1 MKNKKKLIQYI
12 VIAAIIII
20 AVIYFL
26 YNPISEDSL
35 AEMLEKN
42 NPKSAA
48 ILLLLFAVKG
58 FVPVILYMALA
69 MACGLLF
76 DLQYA
81 IPLVMIGSIL
91 NFSVSYLIGRVAK
104 SDVNSLIDRHE
115 KLKKYYTKG
124 EKYSFILSLALH
136 SVGLQSELLGTL
148 FGSLNMPYFS
158 YIVSSLI
165 GTFPGAV
172 TWIILGGKKT
182 SFSWYDLIP
191 VAIDLLII
199 GISFLYLNKK
209 GSKTANK
216 NVAAKAENEKAE

>member
-1 MKNKKKLIQYI
+1 MKDKKKLIQYI

-26 YNPISEDSL
+26 YHPISEDKL

-91 NFSVSYLIGRVAK
+91 NFSVSYLIGRVA
-104 SDVNSLIDRHE
+104 NL
-115 KLKKYYTKG
+115 
-124 EKYSFILSLALH
+124 
-136 SVGLQSELLGTL
+136 
-148 FGSLNMPYFS
+148 M
-158 YIVSSLI
+158 
-165 GTFPGAV
+165 
-172 TWIILGGKKT
+172 
-182 SFSWYDLIP
+182 
-191 VAIDLLII
+191 
-199 GISFLYLNKK
+199 
-209 GSKTANK
+209 
-216 NVAAKAENEKAE
+216 